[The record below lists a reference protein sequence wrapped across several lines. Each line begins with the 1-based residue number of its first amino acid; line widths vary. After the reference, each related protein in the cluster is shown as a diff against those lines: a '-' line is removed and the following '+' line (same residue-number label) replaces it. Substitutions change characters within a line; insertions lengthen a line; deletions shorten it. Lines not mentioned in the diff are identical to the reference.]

1 MPYQIF
7 AKCPGCQKEA
17 KSVYEIEELF
27 GFRFLENISVV
38 RNQNGWINPSK
49 MKKIGLKSIPQSN
62 SNDVDMQEEEE
73 EFKEAT
79 EDVLNDNA
87 GIM

>member
-7 AKCPGCQKEA
+7 AKCPVCQKEA

-62 SNDVDMQEEEE
+62 CRACRSSSNKKKNTRKMG
-73 EFKEAT
+73 F
-79 EDVLNDNA
+79 
-87 GIM
+87 